1 MIYNLKKF
9 LLYMN
14 DINNYNTKLTSQYE
28 KWENAKLLCEMNC
41 PVQSQYIVPKM
52 LKIQQNFYELQNK
65 LINTLIEETLK
76 KTYLTMYSNAQVT
89 IDILMRNLF
98 ERTADVGFLATDDVI
113 IDYILNSS
121 EESKLEIKDR
131 LKKYTQKY
139 SVYHDIIIFDTNYKV
154 LVNFDDSNNISNK
167 IIDSPYLKEVY
178 TSNEP
183 YIEVYDETKLLNKKK
198 GHMFMGKIYDNDN
211 KVIGII
217 CFSFKFE
224 NEMQSIF
231 KSILKSDYIS
241 IITIIDDNNIVISS
255 SDENNI
261 PIGARLQT
269 CEKQNE
275 IIYYR
280 GIKYLAATVKTNGYQ
295 GYFGLDWRAQIMVPL
310 NIAFEET
317 SNNLIKS
324 VDQNII
330 NSLLE
335 NSYYFSSELTEIL
348 KSTRDVNKMLRRFV
362 YNGQHINS
370 TDINNAELKALKPLF
385 IHINN
390 VGQTTKNYFYK
401 SIKSLFATIISSSL
415 YDISSLSSLCIDI
428 MDRNLYERANDCRW
442 WALDENFKE
451 ILSADE
457 LSSSDISKLTNI
469 LEYIN
474 NLYTVYANLFI
485 FDKEGRIIAVSNP
498 DYNDNLGEIL
508 NDKYIR
514 NTLENSKQQN
524 YYVSKFKRTK
534 QYKNNYTYIY
544 SASITNNGST
554 VGGIGIV
561 FDSELQ
567 FKSMLEESLE
577 SKKDSFA
584 VFINENNQ
592 IISST
597 NPELKVGEKWEY
609 INQFNLH
616 ECKDVFTT
624 LVEYN
629 GAYYSM
635 GCTKSKGYREY
646 KNSNIYHNDTYA
658 IVFEKLSQNIE
669 MSNSFQDE
677 QIIVSNITSTKN
689 NEDLMDIA
697 IFIIG
702 GQYFAFEQQ
711 YVKDVIEPDV
721 IEIPYTND
729 WILGIVIYNDKN
741 VLVIDSSKL
750 LGKDISNNPNHI
762 LIVNVEDTLVALQV
776 DDVNTVIEI
785 TKSSLIPIN
794 TGEKSF
800 VRGIVSIQEKD
811 NLKNIIM
818 LNNNMIFDK
827 VRKKAVDYD
836 FEKSLKYIENLG
848 K

>member
-14 DINNYNTKLTSQYE
+14 NIKNYNNRLSSQYE

-41 PVQSQYIVPKM
+41 PEQSQFIVPKM

-98 ERTADVGFLATDDVI
+98 ERTADVGFLATDNVI
-113 IDYILNSS
+113 IDYILNTS
-121 EESKLEIKDR
+121 EESRLEVKDR

-139 SVYHDIIIFDTNYKV
+139 SVYHDIIILDKDYKV
-154 LVNFDDSNNISNK
+154 LVNFNDSNK
-167 IIDSPYLKEVY
+167 ISNSVIDSPYLKEIVN
-178 TSNEP
+178 SNEP
-183 YIEVYDETKLLNKKK
+183 YLEVYDETPLLNNKK
-198 GHMFMGKIYDNDN
+198 GHMFIGKITDSDNRI
-211 KVIGII
+211 IGMI
-217 CFSFKFE
+217 CLCFKFE

-231 KSILKSDYIS
+231 KSILKSDYVS
-241 IITIIDDNNIVISS
+241 IITIIDNNDTVISS

-261 PIGARLQT
+261 PMYARLQP
-269 CEKQNE
+269 CERQNE
-275 IIYYR
+275 IVYYR

-317 SNNLIKS
+317 SNSLIKS
-324 VDQNII
+324 VDQKII
-330 NSLLE
+330 NNLLE
-335 NSYYFSSELTEIL
+335 NSYYFSSELTEIM

-362 YNGQHINS
+362 YNGQLINS
-370 TDINNAELKALKPLF
+370 TNISNSELKALKPLF
-385 IHINN
+385 VHINN

-401 SIKSLFATIISSSL
+401 SIKSLFGTIISSSL
-415 YDISSLSSLCIDI
+415 YDVSSLSSLCIDI

-442 WALDENFKE
+442 WALDKTFKE
-451 ILSADE
+451 ILSADKIS
-457 LSSSDISKLTNI
+457 LSEISKLTNI

-474 NLYTVYANLFI
+474 NLYTVYSNLFI
-485 FDKEGRIIAVSNP
+485 FDKEGCVIAVSNP
-498 DYNDNLGEIL
+498 EYNDNIGQIL

-514 NTLENSKQQN
+514 NTLENNKQQN
-524 YYVSKFKRTK
+524 YYVSSFKRTK
-534 QYKNNYTYIY
+534 QYKDNYTYIY
-544 SASITNNGST
+544 SASITYNGAT

-567 FKSMLEESLE
+567 FKSMLEESLKT
-577 SKKDSFA
+577 KKDSFA
-584 VFINENNQ
+584 VFINDKNQ
-592 IISST
+592 IIAST
-597 NPELKVGEKWEY
+597 DPELKVGEKWGY
-609 INQFNLH
+609 IDQFNLN
-616 ECKDVFTT
+616 ECADLFTT

-646 KNSNIYHNDTYA
+646 KNSNIYHNNTYA

-689 NEDLMDIA
+689 NEDIMDIA

-702 GQYFAFEQQ
+702 GQYFAIDQQ
-711 YVKDVIEPDV
+711 HVKDVIEPEI

-729 WILGIVIYNDKN
+729 WILGIVIYNGKN
-741 VLVIDSSKL
+741 VLVIDSCKL
-750 LGKDISNNPNHI
+750 LGKNLCDNPNHI
-762 LIVNVEDTLVALQV
+762 LIIAVEDTLVALQV
-776 DDVNTVIEI
+776 DDVNTVLEI
-785 TKSSLIPIN
+785 PKSSLIPIN
-794 TGEKSF
+794 AGAKSL
-800 VRGIVSIQEKD
+800 VKGIVSIEEKD
-811 NLKNIIM
+811 GLKNIIM

-827 VRKKAVDYD
+827 VRNKTTDYD
-836 FEKSLKYIENLG
+836 FEKSLDYIKNLEA
-848 K
+848 